1 MGQTKLFRAAG
12 TLGGP
17 LLAGVLTFMVAPSAV
32 RAEQFVLFDV
42 TFTFTQSDAVNAK
55 PSKSHFYVRAQ
66 MNPNRP
72 KDWTAPIDYRNGTV
86 HVRTEVIDKP
96 AGSVATAW
104 TLCYIPYKGIGSGY
118 GCTGTGAY
126 TEKGLLERDITM
138 TSWWQNEDIVWSQGI
153 QGMDLVLKDDKGVF
167 SHARPDPE
175 HFFPTKMRITMI
187 QVSAGA
193 KYDASKVP
201 NIDPVVGADGGAA
214 PDGGPIAADAGAP
227 ADVSAPGTGGATGTG
242 GAGTE
247 PTGSG
252 GATGSGG
259 SSVGSGGASSVGAGG
274 SASGSGGASGGPGVS
289 PIAPATGGCTVAA
302 GDRSSAG
309 LGLLAALGVV
319 ACVRRRR
326 QSSGG

>member
-12 TLGGP
+12 TLCGS
-17 LLAGVLTFMVAPSAV
+17 LLAALLTLMVAPGAA

-55 PSKSHFYVRAQ
+55 PSKSHFYVRSQ
-66 MNPNRP
+66 MNPSRP
-72 KDWTAPIDYRNGTV
+72 KDWTAPVDYRNGTV
-86 HVRTEVIDKP
+86 HIRTEVIDKP
-96 AGSVATAW
+96 AGSVATGW

-126 TEKGLLERDITM
+126 TEKGLFERDVTM

-201 NIDPVVGADGGAA
+201 NIDPAVGGDGGAA
-214 PDGGPIAADAGAP
+214 PDAGPLADAGAP
-227 ADVSAPGTGGATGTG
+227 ADAGATGTG
-242 GAGTE
+242 GAGVE

-259 SSVGSGGASSVGAGG
+259 SSSGTGGAGTGGAAGMGAGG
-274 SASGSGGASGGPGVS
+274 SASGSGGAAGGPGVT
-289 PIAPATGGCTVAA
+289 PVAPATGGCTIAA
-302 GDRSSAG
+302 GNRSSAG
-309 LGLLAALGVV
+309 LGLLAALAVV
-319 ACVRRRR
+319 ACFRRRR
-326 QSSGG
+326 RSSGV